1 MTRIVIQGL
10 KIHAP
15 KTDNA
20 RGRKPYLCRGRTAE
34 SWLQALLFALLV
46 GSLPGSLAGGL
57 GLGQALLELVNTT
70 GGINKFLLAG
80 VERMALVANAD
91 EQGGL
96 GGTRLAFVAASA
108 TNRRFHI
115 FRM

>member
-1 MTRIVIQGL
+1 MGL
-10 KIHAP
+10 KIHTS
-15 KTDNA
+15 KTENA
-20 RGRKPYLCRGRTAE
+20 RGRKQILCRGGTAKN
-34 SWLQALLFALLV
+34 WLKALVFALFV
-46 GSLPGSLAGGL
+46 GGFLGGLAGGL
-57 GLGQALLELVNTT
+57 GLGQALLELVHAT

-91 EQGGL
+91 EHGGL
-96 GGTRLAFVAASA
+96 GGTRLDFVAASA